1 MDSVAQL
8 HASQERVDNFV
19 ELENM
24 DRNAYYDLLMMEYE
38 SEVNAQVE
46 AKKLE
51 IREQRWP
58 KVATNSRLVF
68 CAKR

>member
-1 MDSVAQL
+1 MAQL

-24 DRNAYYDLLMMEYE
+24 DRNAYYDLLMMEHE

-46 AKKLE
+46 AKKPE

-58 KVATNSRLVF
+58 KVATNPRLVF

>member
-24 DRNAYYDLLMMEYE
+24 DRNAYYDLLMMEHE

-46 AKKLE
+46 AKKPE

-58 KVATNSRLVF
+58 KINNNER
-68 CAKR
+68 R